1 MSQQSGGHSRWRA
14 ALTAAI
20 DVQDSAL
27 VYEIDGWGK
36 GRECWGIETGE
47 FQGDPRNPASG
58 VWDKIDQFV
67 LNRVLRYADGKLAR
81 VRLIVVD
88 SGGHCTTEVY
98 RYCSSRR
105 PRVFALKGYGGQGK
119 PIIIGGRTTEKSQ
132 SAWLLRIGV
141 DTLKDDFHSRLAM
154 DKPGP
159 GFLHWPMGRDGEEA
173 RGYTEAFFAQLLS
186 EQRVLRFSRKGF
198 TRFEWWKQR
207 RAQNEALDL
216 ACYNRAALEYLK
228 VRLEAIPRDILAL
241 NPEALER
248 IEMGLGQSILVQRQP
263 SRGEAQRRSP
273 HSQAHLTQI
282 EGLENEPE
290 VRVQWTGSAA
300 QGTIPKP
307 RSRYGA
313 AGQSF

>member
-1 MSQQSGGHSRWRA
+1 
-14 ALTAAI
+14 
-20 DVQDSAL
+20 
-27 VYEIDGWGK
+27 
-36 GRECWGIETGE
+36 
-47 FQGDPRNPASG
+47 

-67 LNRVLRYADGKLAR
+67 LNRVLRFSDGKLAR

-159 GFLHWPMGRDGEEA
+159 GFLHWPRGKDGEEA

-248 IEMGLGQSILVQRQP
+248 IEMGLGQSILVQRAP
-263 SRGEAQRRSP
+263 PKAGVQRRSP
-273 HSQAHLTQI
+273 HSHTHLMKI

-307 RSRYGA
+307 QKGRRYGA
-313 AGQSF
+313 VGQSF

>member
-1 MSQQSGGHSRWRA
+1 M
-14 ALTAAI
+14 
-20 DVQDSAL
+20 
-27 VYEIDGWGK
+27 
-36 GRECWGIETGE
+36 
-47 FQGDPRNPASG
+47 
-58 VWDKIDQFV
+58 WDKIDQFV
-67 LNRVLRYADGKLAR
+67 LNRVLRFSDGKLAR

-159 GFLHWPMGRDGEEA
+159 GLLHWLRGTEGEEA

-228 VRLEAIPRDILAL
+228 VRLEAIPRDVIARM
-241 NPEALER
+241 NPDSIER
-248 IEMGLGQSILVQRQP
+248 IETGLGQSILVQRQP
-263 SRGEAQRRSP
+263 PKAGAQRRSP
-273 HSQAHLTQI
+273 HPGLTKI
-282 EGLENEPE
+282 GGLETESE
-290 VRVQWTGSAA
+290 VNVQWTGSAA
-300 QGTIPKP
+300 QGTIPKSQK
-307 RSRYGA
+307 SRYGA
-313 AGQSF
+313 VGKSF